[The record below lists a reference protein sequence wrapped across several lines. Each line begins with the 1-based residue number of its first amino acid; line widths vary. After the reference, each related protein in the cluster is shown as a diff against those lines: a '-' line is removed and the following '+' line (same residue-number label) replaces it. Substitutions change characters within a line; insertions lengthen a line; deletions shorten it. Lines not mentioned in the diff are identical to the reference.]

1 MKVFLAALLA
11 LAGGTIARAQE
22 AELAPIVVT
31 GTFELNRRPSVTD
44 QFTEHLLKQL
54 EVHRALEEA
63 VERAPWYY
71 SRFWGYMPMKLQST
85 FDDSAKF
92 FTPGY
97 LTSQSQHVDQALR
110 KSDRESARLFER

>member
-1 MKVFLAALLA
+1 MKRAILPILATFIVTAL
-11 LAGGTIARAQE
+11 ARAQE
-22 AELAPIVVT
+22 AELEPIVVT
-31 GTFELNRRPSVTD
+31 GTFELSRRPSVTD

-54 EVHRALEEA
+54 ETHRALEEA

-71 SRFWGYMPMKLQST
+71 SRFWGYLPMKLQST

-97 LTSQSQHVDQALR
+97 LTTRYQNLDQALR
-110 KSDRESARLFER
+110 KSEKQSLFER